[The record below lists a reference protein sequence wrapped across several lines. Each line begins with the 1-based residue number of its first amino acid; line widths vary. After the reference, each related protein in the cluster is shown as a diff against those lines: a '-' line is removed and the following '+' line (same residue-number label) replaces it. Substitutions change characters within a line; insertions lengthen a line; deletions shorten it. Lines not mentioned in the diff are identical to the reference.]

1 MTTDLPGPWLPF
13 DALSPRDLHDALK
26 LRADVFVVEQA
37 SVFREIDGK
46 DPRALH
52 LLVRAPDGELA
63 GYARILPPD
72 DGEAAKIGRVVT
84 HPSHRGTGLGRRMM
98 LSAVAEAE
106 RRFKGLPIELQAQSH
121 LERFYASF
129 GFVRVS
135 DDYDE
140 DGILHCD
147 MRRSP

>member
-1 MTTDLPGPWLPF
+1 MTDLPGPWLPF
-13 DALSPRDLHDALK
+13 DGLSPRDLHDALR

-52 LLVRAPDGELA
+52 LLVRAADGEMA

-72 DGEAAKIGRVVT
+72 GDEAPRIGRVVT
-84 HPSHRGTGLGRRMM
+84 HPDHRGSGLGRRMM
-98 LSAVAEAE
+98 LSAIAEID
-106 RRFKGLPIELQAQSH
+106 RRFKGSPIDLQAQSH

-147 MRRSP
+147 MRRPP